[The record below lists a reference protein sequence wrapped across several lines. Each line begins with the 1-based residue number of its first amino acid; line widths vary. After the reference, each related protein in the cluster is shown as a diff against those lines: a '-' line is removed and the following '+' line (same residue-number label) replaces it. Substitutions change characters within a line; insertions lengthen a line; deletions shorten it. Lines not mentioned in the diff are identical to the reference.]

1 MWVVGSVLIIG
12 MLIMIP
18 LVKLG
23 IQSRVNKNHLD
34 ESEIQNIINEHFRTG
49 ENIIY
54 DSEVEYDLRD
64 VLGSE
69 LIDMK
74 STLEQKKRMK
84 YATKMEWIS
93 IHWNV
98 DCCSKSKKRL
108 YKMS

>member
-1 MWVVGSVLIIG
+1 
-12 MLIMIP
+12 MLIVIP

-34 ESEIQNIINEHFRTG
+34 ESEIQNIINENFRTG

-74 STLEQKKRMK
+74 STLGEETDEIYHENGMDIYTFGMLTVAAVSYTHLDVYKRQVT
-84 YATKMEWIS
+84 A
-93 IHWNV
+93 
-98 DCCSKSKKRL
+98 C
-108 YKMS
+108 